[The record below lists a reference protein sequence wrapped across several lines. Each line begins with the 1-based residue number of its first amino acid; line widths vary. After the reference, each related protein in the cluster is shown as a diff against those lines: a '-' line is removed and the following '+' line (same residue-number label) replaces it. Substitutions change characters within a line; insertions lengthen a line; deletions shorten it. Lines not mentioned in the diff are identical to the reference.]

1 MKDNNPIILNS
12 SIDYQKGAVVSKE
25 ILKAPTGNITLFAFD
40 QGQGLSEHMTP
51 FEALVQVIDGEAKIT
66 VAGEEYKVSAGE
78 VIHMPANQPHALKA
92 EKKFK
97 MLLTM
102 LKG

>member
-12 SIDYQKGAVVSKE
+12 SIDYQRGAVVSKE

-40 QGQGLSEHMTP
+40 HGQGLSEHMTP
-51 FEALVQVIDGEAKIT
+51 FEALAQVIDGEAKII
-66 VAGEEYKVSAGE
+66 VAGLEYKVSAGE
-78 VIHMPANQPHALKA
+78 AIHMPANQPHALKA

-97 MLLTM
+97 MLLIM
-102 LKG
+102 LK